1 MRCLADKV
9 GIMQYTN
16 TPQDLIATLKT
27 RGIREPRVL
36 AALEAV
42 PRHLFVPPQ
51 FERIAYAD
59 EALPIGCRQTISQP
73 FVVAY
78 MIEALRLGENAR
90 VLEVGTGS
98 GYQAAVLAH
107 IAGRVYSIEQHKALA
122 DSARAV
128 IAKLGLGNVVIV
140 EGDGRAG
147 LAEAAPFD
155 GIVVSA
161 AARTIPEALLD
172 QLAEGGRMVLPL
184 EEGGGQRLVLIEK
197 REGAFTRRDLIA
209 VRFVPLTGEPEDAA
223 KVNKQS

>member
-1 MRCLADKV
+1 MDYA
-9 GIMQYTN
+9 N
-16 TPQDLIATLKT
+16 TPQSLMATLKR
-27 RGIREPRVL
+27 RGIRDHRVL
-36 AALEAV
+36 AAIEAV

-73 FVVAY
+73 FIVAY
-78 MIEALRLGENAR
+78 MIEALQLKDGAR

-107 IAGRVYSIEQHKALA
+107 IAGRVYSIERHKALA

-128 IAKLGLGNVVIV
+128 IAKLGLENVVIV

-147 LAEAAPFD
+147 LGEAAPFD

-161 AARTIPEALLD
+161 AARTVPGALLD
-172 QLAEGGRMVLPL
+172 QLGEGGRMVLPL
-184 EEGGGQRLVLIEK
+184 EEAGGQRLVLIEK
-197 REGAFTRRDLIA
+197 RDGAFTRRDLIA
-209 VRFVPLTGEPEDAA
+209 VRFVPLIETPGDRI
-223 KVNKQS
+223 KVNKRD